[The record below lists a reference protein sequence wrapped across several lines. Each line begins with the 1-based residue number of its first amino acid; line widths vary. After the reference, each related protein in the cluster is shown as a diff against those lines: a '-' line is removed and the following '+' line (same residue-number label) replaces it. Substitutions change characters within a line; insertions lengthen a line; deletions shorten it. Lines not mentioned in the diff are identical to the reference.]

1 MEVKMMASL
10 TRNAWK
16 TDMETTQT
24 EMELAKAVF
33 QARNYLNKV
42 M

>member
-1 MEVKMMASL
+1 MMASL

-16 TDMETTQT
+16 TNVETDRT

-33 QARNYLNKV
+33 QARNFLNRV